1 MLETLSFGPRL
12 VGRMGAVR
20 PLCRDQ
26 GHEAIVFSVDPDT
39 VSARVAEEGPPQQRG
54 GQDDES
60 DSKRIVHD
68 SFKALSVPK

>member
-1 MLETLSFGPRL
+1 MLETLSFGPYL

-26 GHEAIVFSVDPDT
+26 GHEAIVFSVAPDT
-39 VSARVAEEGPPQQRG
+39 VSARGAEEGPPQQRG

-60 DSKRIVHD
+60 DRKCIVHG
-68 SFKALSVPK
+68 SLKALGVPK